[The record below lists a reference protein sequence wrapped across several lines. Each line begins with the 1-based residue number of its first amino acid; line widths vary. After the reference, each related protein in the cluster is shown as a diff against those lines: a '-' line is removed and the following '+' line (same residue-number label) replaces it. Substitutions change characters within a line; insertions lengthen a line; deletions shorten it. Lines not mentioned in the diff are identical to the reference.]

1 MLAVLVGVNLGPLV
15 TPWASLATLLWLDRC
30 KARGVTISLP
40 RFGLLGLVGAV
51 VCVSA
56 ATAALQLTR

>member
-1 MLAVLVGVNLGPLV
+1 VAVLVGVNLGPLV

-40 RFGLLGLVGAV
+40 RFALLGLLGAV
-51 VCVSA
+51 VCVPLA
-56 ATAALQLTR
+56 VAALQLTR